1 MVKVNQRWIR
11 KKLKGCFL
19 YFCLFAAFVQGKNN
33 QNTKFKENIKV
44 RTFVKINKIKLWN
57 EDKDYLAVMF
67 FLFFFPLL
75 NLEIQLK
82 ILFGILKEKNSEITE
97 KRMKRTGRK
106 NNIHFGYVVDAKMGK
121 RKGV

>member
-1 MVKVNQRWIR
+1 MN
-11 KKLKGCFL
+11 KLKGCFL

-33 QNTKFKENIKV
+33 QNTKFKENIKL

-67 FLFFFPLL
+67 FFFSFVEPW
-75 NLEIQLK
+75 NTVENFVWYFK
-82 ILFGILKEKNSEITE
+82 REKVRNHWKANEKN
-97 KRMKRTGRK
+97 RK
-106 NNIHFGYVVDAKMGK
+106 NNINFGYVVDAKMGK